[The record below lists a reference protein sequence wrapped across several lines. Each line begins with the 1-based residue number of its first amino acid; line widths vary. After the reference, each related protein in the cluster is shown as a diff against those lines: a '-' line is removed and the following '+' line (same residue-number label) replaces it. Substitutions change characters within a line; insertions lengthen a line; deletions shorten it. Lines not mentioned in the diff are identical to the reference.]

1 MTMQNT
7 EREVLKSVIKEML
20 AEDSSIVKDA
30 IKEIIAEEQSLQDNE
45 TKHEEQLTTT
55 IHKIFDKYDDV
66 FKALA

>member
-7 EREVLKSVIKEML
+7 NREVLKSVIKEML
-20 AEDSSIVKDA
+20 AEDNSIVKDA
-30 IKEIIAEEQSLQDNE
+30 IKEIIAEEQSLQSE
-45 TKHEEQLTTT
+45 EAKHEEELTTT